1 MKKKQPNCAYGRVNS
16 KREKKFREQNK
27 TLKNAFVS
35 TSEEDIGRH
44 HMHKIKNGFNK
55 TRLIKE
61 KELLEKTNKI
71 SKT

>member
-1 MKKKQPNCAYGRVNS
+1 MWKKNS
-16 KREKKFREQNK
+16 QTVHMEEWTPKEKKFREQNK

-61 KELLEKTNKI
+61 QELLEKTNKI